1 MKQLP
6 LILIGAALAAS
17 AASAQPASRRMPG
30 VPSAPVPADC
40 PLAIGFASYAAGID
54 RGSFRAVEALLRRDR
69 GVRSV
74 SSHHWGREGEV
85 TLCARTRARADSAR
99 LFRAVR
105 ALIPPRPHGP
115 VTVRTREGL
124 LFEAPPRR

>member
-17 AASAQPASRRMPG
+17 GASAQPAARRMPG

-54 RGSFRAVEALLRRDR
+54 RGAFQAVEALLRRDR
-69 GVRSV
+69 GERSV

-85 TLCARTRARADSAR
+85 TLCARTRTRADSAR

-105 ALIPPRPHGP
+105 ALIPARPRGP
-115 VTVRTREGL
+115 VIVRTREGL
-124 LFEAPPRR
+124 SFEAPPRR